1 MSALAE
7 IDFTKECYPDGLPEQ
22 FPVDLFAPIQG
33 TSLVIRE
40 NILRKKIDAL
50 QEIMKAMPQTEIP
63 VKNTFS
69 GGVYA
74 REVFIP
80 KGTVAIGK
88 VHLTE
93 HLNICLQGDLTF
105 LTVDGPKR
113 IKAPAMFSAP
123 AGTKKLA
130 YANEDSIWVNVHPAI
145 SDDPDE
151 IVEALTV
158 ERFAD
163 FDRLIS
169 KADMEYKVGAFG
181 YTPEAMQKLSEDE
194 STLDSSPLDGV
205 EVKDSELHGLGLFA
219 TKEFTPDETICLT
232 AKDGKRTLAGRYSN
246 HSHTPNCGVSYRD
259 GQFVL
264 IAVGHIQAGDELT
277 TDYGH
282 TLAMIAGVKELT

>member
-1 MSALAE
+1 MTELVE
-7 IDFTKECYPDGLPEQ
+7 TCYPDGTPED
-22 FPVDLFAPIQG
+22 FPIELFAPIEG

-40 NILRKKIDAL
+40 NLLRRKIDAL
-50 QEIMKAMPQTEIP
+50 QEVMKAMPQTEIP

-74 REVFIP
+74 REVTIP

-93 HLNICLQGDLTF
+93 HLNICLKGDLTF

-145 SDDPDE
+145 SDDPEE
-151 IVEALTV
+151 IVEAITV
-158 ERFAD
+158 ESFAD

-169 KADMEYKVGAFG
+169 KADLEYKVAAYG
-181 YTPEAMQKLSEDE
+181 YTPETMQMLSEDE
-194 STLDSSPLDGV
+194 STLDKTPLDGV
-205 EVKDSELHGLGLFA
+205 EVKDSCLHGKGLFA
-219 TKEFTPDETICLT
+219 TRSFAEGESICL
-232 AKDGKRTLAGRYSN
+232 ALKANKRTLAGRYSN
-246 HSHTPNCGVSYRD
+246 HSPAPNCSVSFD
-259 GQFVL
+259 NGQYILVAL
-264 IAVGHIQAGDELT
+264 QDIAEGDELT
-277 TDYGH
+277 TDYGT
-282 TLAMIAGVKELT
+282 TLAVIASTKETL